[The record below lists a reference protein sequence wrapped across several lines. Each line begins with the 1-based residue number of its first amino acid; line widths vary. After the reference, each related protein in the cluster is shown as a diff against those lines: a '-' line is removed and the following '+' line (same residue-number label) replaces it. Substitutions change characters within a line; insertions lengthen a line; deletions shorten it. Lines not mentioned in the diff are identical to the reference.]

1 MEEYWNPMVPEL
13 SVSDFNNSLIFY
25 RDLLGF
31 NVRNQRENPDF
42 AYLELERVQIMIEQV
57 HQSAWITGS
66 LEAPFGRGV
75 NFQMELSD
83 ISSVYNR
90 LKSAQVELFRE
101 QSETWYDIGDKL
113 SGQREFLV
121 QDPDGYLLRFS
132 QYLGEKSKL

>member
-13 SVSDFNNSLIFY
+13 SVSHFNNSLSFY

-31 NVRNQRENPDF
+31 KVRNRRENPDF
-42 AYLELERVQIMIEQV
+42 AYLELERVQIMIEQI
-57 HQSAWITGS
+57 HQNAWITGS
-66 LEAPFGRGV
+66 LDSPFGRGV

-83 ISSVYNR
+83 IGSVYSR
-90 LKSAQVELFRE
+90 LKAAQVALFRE
-101 QSETWYDIGDKL
+101 LSETWYDIGDKL